1 MWDRRHEK
9 GPWSS
14 TPEREQQ
21 VTVSSPWPDPAVLAG
36 LYQEMERLYALRDIT
51 LPSLGMARDG
61 RPFTITL
68 PANPDAPL
76 DQFAAQL
83 EGAVDPPPYYIGKLE
98 LPVGRD
104 TAAEQA
110 RAAVAAGIHM
120 PYWGLLWASG
130 QALAETVLAE
140 RELFPGRSGL
150 ELGSGLGLTAAA
162 ALTAGA
168 DLWAVDCFV
177 EALLFTSFN
186 GLRAAGQMPKTRL
199 LDWRTPAGQ
208 AVCRGLGPF
217 DIVLAADVLYEQEDL
232 EPLLALIPS
241 LLSPDGAFYV
251 AEPGRR
257 VSREFMEAAE
267 ALGWQDSRRTFLRG
281 WPPDGEVVQIVVH
294 RLLIGS

>member
-1 MWDRRHEK
+1 
-9 GPWSS
+9 
-14 TPEREQQ
+14 
-21 VTVSSPWPDPAVLAG
+21 
-36 LYQEMERLYALRDIT
+36 MERLYALRDII
-51 LPSLGMARDG
+51 LPALGLAGDG
-61 RPFTITL
+61 RPYTITL
-68 PANPDAPL
+68 PADPDAPL

-83 EGAVDPPPYYIGKLE
+83 EGAVDPPPYNIGKLK
-98 LPVGRD
+98 LPVGGD

-110 RAAVAAGIHM
+110 RAAVASGTHM

-150 ELGSGLGLTAAA
+150 ELGSGLGLAAAA

-168 DLWAVDCFV
+168 DLLAVDCFV

-186 GLRAAGQMPKTRL
+186 GLRAAGRMPRTQL

-208 AVCRGLGPF
+208 EVCRGLGPF

-232 EPLLALIPS
+232 EPLLTLIPS
-241 LLSPDGAFYV
+241 LLNPDGAFYL

-257 VSREFMEAAE
+257 VSREFVEATE
-267 ALGWQDSRRTFLRG
+267 ALGWHDSRRTFLRD
-281 WPPDGEVVQIVVH
+281 WPPDGEVVQVVVH
-294 RLLIGS
+294 RLLIGA